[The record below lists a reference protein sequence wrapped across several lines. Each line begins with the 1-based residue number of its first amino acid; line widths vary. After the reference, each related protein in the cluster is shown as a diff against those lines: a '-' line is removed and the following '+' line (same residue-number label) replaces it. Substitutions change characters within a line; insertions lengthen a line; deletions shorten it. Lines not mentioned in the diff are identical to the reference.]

1 MPGAQKG
8 RPHKAGAG
16 RPPVAPGE
24 TMRPVTVWL
33 TEAQA
38 ERLRMVGEGNASE
51 GVRRLLERRERPDG
65 E

>member
-1 MPGAQKG
+1 
-8 RPHKAGAG
+8 
-16 RPPVAPGE
+16 VAPGE